1 MYEVNRKEDLTVPCE
16 RIEHDVTVITAT
28 TGGVRFFVSSS
39 PGGEEVTEHEL
50 AASPAGE
57 GERIEHDITV
67 TEHELA
73 ASPAGGAAESPN
85 GSQKEGFPTP
95 SPLALLDFTPAMKD
109 LINAGAK
116 MTPAPQPLKPL
127 TRLERHQDRRRLL
140 EESPIPQ
147 LSWQERP
154 TTGQPS
160 SKERPWTL
168 EPKDVPGYWTAV
180 DGHGGYMTYPEISLE
195 SQMLSGQSQNRSF
208 CGNYY
213 LENTFDY

>member
-16 RIEHDVTVITAT
+16 RIEHDVTVITST

-160 SKERPWTL
+160 SKERPGPLNPRTFQGTGPQWTVM
-168 EPKDVPGYWTAV
+168 EGT
-180 DGHGGYMTYPEISLE
+180 
-195 SQMLSGQSQNRSF
+195 
-208 CGNYY
+208 
-213 LENTFDY
+213 